1 LLVVGT
7 LWNGVLTMSGRD
19 RQDVDTSVGRGE
31 PAAGAD
37 VGPTSGTAGGLSADE
52 AIGLG
57 GTEQGAGM
65 TGAPADDADRRR
77 DREDPGGG
85 FGTGLETGNTSRGNS
100 YNSASRVDTFN
111 VPGERRG
118 GEPGPDDRDELRGRN
133 PHR

>member
-1 LLVVGT
+1 
-7 LWNGVLTMSGRD
+7 MSGRD
-19 RQDVDTSVGRGE
+19 RQDVDTGVGRGE
-31 PAAGAD
+31 PGAGAD
-37 VGPTSGTAGGLSADE
+37 VGPTSGKAGGLSADE

-65 TGAPADDADRRR
+65 TGAPAGDADTRR

-85 FGTGLETGNTSRGNS
+85 FGSGLETGNSSLGNS

-118 GEPGPDDRDELRGRN
+118 GEGEPTERDELRGRD
-133 PHR
+133 PHRH